1 MIKIINSKSN
11 IALKKIIN
19 PRYYRGFFR
28 LKSFIVIT
36 GILVFS
42 LSFFACNEMDEIG
55 LDLIDNPLQSSST
68 DTITL
73 IAYTQM
79 EDSLITNRNDL
90 SLLGF
95 INDPV
100 FGKTGAGI
108 YTEALPRKLPPT
120 FAEIHPDSL
129 RIDSVIMSMVYVGY
143 FGDTTQTH
151 HVRVFELD
159 EVIPSDSTIY
169 SNRQLETREEI
180 MVYNAEFLPF
190 PTDSVFLGIDN
201 EPSKPQLRIR
211 LDNELGRRFIEDQD
225 TLGEMSINEDFRSY
239 FKGFYLSIEELAQPG
254 SMLFFNLRDSLSKFT
269 IYYGT
274 QGVEDQYT
282 LNFFMSDPV
291 ARRYNHYEDFDH
303 QFVDPNIE
311 TQIFNTDTL
320 MGDSLLF
327 VQSMSNFRVK
337 IQLPYM
343 QNFLEETQGDIAIN
357 SARLIIPV
365 EDDYLQDTLELAR
378 NLLLFRED
386 PLQPG
391 NIISLD
397 DQFVAPGY
405 FGGQLDTLKREYSFN
420 ITRHLQ
426 GVIDDASMN
435 TPLYLRVSGAAQNA
449 GRVVLNGPGREQPM
463 RLEIRYT
470 QPNTN

>member
-1 MIKIINSKSN
+1 MIKITNSKSN

-28 LKSFIVIT
+28 LKSFIVI
-36 GILVFS
+36 GIMVFS

-55 LDLIDNPLQSSST
+55 LDLIDNPLQSNST

-73 IAYTQM
+73 VAYTQM
-79 EDSLITNRNDL
+79 EDSLTTNKNEL

-100 FGKTGAGI
+100 FGKTSAGI

-120 FAEIHPDSL
+120 FADIHPDSL
-129 RIDSVIMSMVYVGY
+129 RIDSVILSMVYVGY

-159 EVIPSDSTIY
+159 EVIPSDSIIY
-169 SNRQLETREEI
+169 SNRQIETREEI
-180 MVYNAEFLPF
+180 LVYNAEFLPF
-190 PTDSVFLGIDN
+190 PTDSVYLGVDN
-201 EPSKPQLRIR
+201 KPSKAQLRLR
-211 LDNELGRRFIEDQD
+211 LDNEFGRRFIEDED
-225 TLGEMSINEDFRSY
+225 TLSEMSINEDFRSY
-239 FKGFYLSIEELAQPG
+239 FKGFYVSLEELAQPG
-254 SMLFFNLRDSLSKFT
+254 SMLFFNLRDTLSKFT
-269 IYYGT
+269 VYYGT
-274 QGVEDQYT
+274 QGVENQYT
-282 LNFFMSDPV
+282 LNFLMSDPL
-291 ARRYNHYEDFDH
+291 ARRFNHYENFDH
-303 QFVDPNIE
+303 QFVDNNIRA
-311 TQIFNTDTL
+311 QIHEGDTL
-320 MGDSLLF
+320 QGDSLLF
-327 VQSMSNFRVK
+327 VQSMSNLRVK
-337 IQLPYM
+337 IQMPYM
-343 QNFLEETQGDIAIN
+343 QDFMEGTQGNIAIN

-365 EDDYLQDTLELAR
+365 DDDYLQDTLELAR

-391 NIISLD
+391 NIINLD

-426 GVIDDASMN
+426 GVIDDASLN

-449 GRVVLNGPGREQPM
+449 GRVVLNGPGREQPL

-470 QPNTN
+470 QPNMN